1 METTRSHSK
10 DGGPMDTSFPAFLHE
25 DPFLYMSPEQFEH
38 YISKLLPG
46 PTRADSQQEATEA
59 PEVNQ
64 HHPTKPTTQNDA
76 DTSGDTFID
85 ALDKTIARHKRI
97 DSAELAPNNRALTD
111 NFGVTFASTESSLV
125 DLFHSLDGEWTETKQ
140 KELESLLDSS
150 WKEDSLACLKIIWNA
165 RSIHLGKGNRHIFYI
180 AMGWLKENHPRTLLA
195 NLQWLFRPVIE
206 KNAKPST
213 DRETAT
219 VGKVG
224 STLDDYDVVHGV
236 SHGYWKDLLNLLA
249 LSASG
254 RLDMSDPRKLL
265 QTRFSV
271 GFRLRKR
278 KVQKEKPSGW
288 HELSSEEKIKR
299 SLERDQNVSR
309 EAKERRHAG
318 ENERHQRIM
327 ERLSNDPFHRAL
339 HMTVARLF
347 SEKLQKDIE
356 LLRTGTKEQQKELSL
371 CGKWAPSL
379 QKFHDKHTRIAT
391 TIAEILFPRD
401 KVAQPD
407 DNREMYLKRAREQ
420 YRFWT
425 TSKLRKALQC
435 VECDISANT
444 LSNINYGR
452 VPSLAM
458 DQYKKLFIKKDG
470 ERFGQYVVKVA
481 EGKAKISGAILAPG
495 PLVLQAKKYSSAEDS
510 IKQSVVNLQW
520 RTLVQRIKDCGS
532 LTHSIAVSDV
542 SGSML
547 QRTDDG
553 KCTLMDTAIGLGLI
567 VSETTEPPFGG
578 KVITFSRDP
587 QVLNIGGA
595 NDPRTFSEQVTAL
608 QHSEWGFNTD
618 FLKVFKLI
626 LDIAVTSK
634 VKSED
639 MVKRLFVFSDMQFD
653 AARYSSDNW
662 DTHHQIITKDF
673 AAAGYEPPE
682 LVYWNLNG
690 SDIHNVPV
698 TKDMPGTALVSG
710 NSQAMLK
717 VFLETGSMDGQ
728 EEEEGV
734 KEQITQEEAKEDEDW
749 DVVKKEKNMM
759 TPYSLMM
766 KAIGNKAFDMLT
778 VVD

>member
-25 DPFLYMSPEQFEH
+25 DPCLYMSPEQFEH
-38 YISKLLPG
+38 YISKLPPG
-46 PTRADSQQEATEA
+46 PTRADSQQEATET

-64 HHPTKPTTQNDA
+64 HHPTKPTTHIDA

-85 ALDKTIARHKRI
+85 ALDKTVARHKRI

-165 RSIHLGKGNRHIFYI
+165 RSIHLGKGNRHVFYI

-339 HMTVARLF
+339 HMT
-347 SEKLQKDIE
+347 
-356 LLRTGTKEQQKELSL
+356 
-371 CGKWAPSL
+371 
-379 QKFHDKHTRIAT
+379 
-391 TIAEILFPRD
+391 
-401 KVAQPD
+401 
-407 DNREMYLKRAREQ
+407 
-420 YRFWT
+420 
-425 TSKLRKALQC
+425 
-435 VECDISANT
+435 
-444 LSNINYGR
+444 
-452 VPSLAM
+452 
-458 DQYKKLFIKKDG
+458 
-470 ERFGQYVVKVA
+470 
-481 EGKAKISGAILAPG
+481 
-495 PLVLQAKKYSSAEDS
+495 
-510 IKQSVVNLQW
+510 QSVVNLQW

>member
-10 DGGPMDTSFPAFLHE
+10 DGGPMDSSFPAFLHE
-25 DPFLYMSPEQFEH
+25 DPCLYMSPEQFEH

-46 PTRADSQQEATEA
+46 PTRADSQQEATET

-64 HHPTKPTTQNDA
+64 NQPTKPTAQNEA

-150 WKEDSLACLKIIWNA
+150 WKENSLACLKIIWNA

-299 SLERDQNVSR
+299 SLERGQNVSR

-391 TIAEILFPRD
+391 TIAEIVFPRD

-470 ERFGQYVVKVA
+470 ERFGQYLAKVA

-495 PLVLQAKKYSSAEDS
+495 PLVSQAKKYSSAEDS
-510 IKQSVVNLQW
+510 IKQMEGLSPTYQGLW
-520 RTLVQRIKDCGS
+520 LIDSLHRSFRRERINVAKD
-532 LTHSIAVSDV
+532 
-542 SGSML
+542 
-547 QRTDDG
+547 DDG

-578 KVITFSRDP
+578 KV
-587 QVLNIGGA
+587 LYIGGA
-595 NDPRTFSEQVTAL
+595 DDSRTFSEQVTAL
-608 QHSEWGFNTD
+608 QRSEWGFNTD

-626 LDIAVTSK
+626 LDIAVSGK

-734 KEQITQEEAKEDEDW
+734 KEQIIQEEAKEDEDW
-749 DVVKKEKNMM
+749 DVVKKEKKMM
-759 TPYSLMM
+759 TPYSLMI

>member
-10 DGGPMDTSFPAFLHE
+10 DGSPMDTSFPAFLHE
-25 DPFLYMSPEQFEH
+25 DPCLYMSPEQFEQ

-46 PTRADSQQEATEA
+46 PTRADSQQEATET

-150 WKEDSLACLKIIWNA
+150 WKEDSLA
-165 RSIHLGKGNRHIFYI
+165 Y
-180 AMGWLKENHPRTLLA
+180 
-195 NLQWLFRPVIE
+195 
-206 KNAKPST
+206 
-213 DRETAT
+213 RETVT

-224 STLDDYDVVHGV
+224 STLDDYDVVRGV

-254 RLDMSDPRKLL
+254 RLDMTDPRKLL
-265 QTRFSV
+265 QTRFCV
-271 GFRLRKR
+271 GYRLRKR

-288 HELSSEEKIKR
+288 QELSSEEKIKR
-299 SLERDQNVSR
+299 SLERDQSVSR

-401 KVAQPD
+401 KVAHPD
-407 DNREMYLKRAREQ
+407 DSREMYLKRAREQ

-470 ERFGQYVVKVA
+470 ERFGQYLVKVA

-495 PLVLQAKKYSSAEDS
+495 SLVLQAKKYSSAGDS
-510 IKQSVVNLQW
+510 IKQSVVDLQW

-547 QRTDDG
+547 QKTDDG

-595 NDPRTFSEQVTAL
+595 NDSRTFSEQVTAL
-608 QHSEWGFNTD
+608 QRSEWGFNTD

-626 LDIAVTSK
+626 LDIAVSSK

-653 AARYSSDNW
+653 AARYTSDNW
-662 DTHHQIITKDF
+662 DTHHEIITKDF

-690 SDIHNVPV
+690 SDIRNVPV

-734 KEQITQEEAKEDEDW
+734 KEQIIQEEAKEDEDW
-749 DVVKKEKNMM
+749 DVVKKEKKMM

>member
-10 DGGPMDTSFPAFLHE
+10 DGGPMDSSFPAFLHE
-25 DPFLYMSPEQFEH
+25 DPCLYMSPEQFEH

-46 PTRADSQQEATEA
+46 PTRADSQQEATET

-64 HHPTKPTTQNDA
+64 NQPTKPTAQNEA

-150 WKEDSLACLKIIWNA
+150 WKENSLA
-165 RSIHLGKGNRHIFYI
+165 Y
-180 AMGWLKENHPRTLLA
+180 
-195 NLQWLFRPVIE
+195 
-206 KNAKPST
+206 
-213 DRETAT
+213 RETAT

-271 GFRLRKR
+271 GFRLRKQ

-299 SLERDQNVSR
+299 SLERGQNVSR

-391 TIAEILFPRD
+391 TIAEIVFPRD

-470 ERFGQYVVKVA
+470 ERFGQYLAKVA

-495 PLVLQAKKYSSAEDS
+495 PLVSQAKKYSSAEDS

-520 RTLVQRIKDCGS
+520 RALVQRIKDCGS

-547 QRTDDG
+547 QKTDDG

-587 QVLNIGGA
+587 QVLYIGGA
-595 NDPRTFSEQVTAL
+595 DDSRTFSEQVTAL
-608 QHSEWGFNTD
+608 QRSEWGFNTD

-626 LDIAVTSK
+626 LDIAVSGK

-639 MVKRLFVFSDMQFD
+639 MVKGLFVFSDMQFD

-734 KEQITQEEAKEDEDW
+734 KEQIIQEEAKEDEDW
-749 DVVKKEKNMM
+749 DVVKKEKKMM
-759 TPYSLMM
+759 TPYSLMI